1 MLQMVI
7 DPKQWPTLSRLLDE
21 VLDIPPENRD
31 RWLESLSAT
40 DAVHKDVLRSLLRH
54 AAAPQTSEFRDV
66 LPDLFATVA
75 EACVVTLTPGTV
87 VGPYVIQEE
96 LGSGGMG
103 TVWLARRRDGV
114 IKRPVALKFPH
125 AGPRSRHVADRFASE
140 RNILAD
146 LTHPNIARLYDAGV
160 GADGQ
165 PYLALEYVAGAPL
178 TAYCDEH
185 RLDLPGRLRLFQQVL
200 RAVQYAHSNLVIHRD
215 LKPSNVIVGS
225 DGRAMLLD
233 FGIAKLIGAD
243 TPDEIARPQLGAPP
257 VALTPEYASPEQ
269 ISGQPITTASDIYS
283 LGVLLFE
290 LLTGECPYQL
300 GHSTRSA
307 LEEAIVS
314 IDPARPS
321 QSVRAEAKAIARG
334 STVRRLSKALRG
346 DLEAIVLKA
355 LKKSPMERYS
365 TADALSEDIERYLAG
380 DPIAAGKRG
389 GWYRALRFASRHRI
403 SVAGAGVAL
412 VAVVATAAVAMTE
425 AHSAAIH
432 ARAAAAERDRALS
445 LSARNAA
452 VGEFLHMLITEAARS
467 DKPVAV
473 ADLVTRSEAI
483 VGKEFRDSP
492 EDRAAVLDVVS
503 GYYDTKEEYSRAEG
517 LLRQALDLVKS
528 SDDADLR
535 RKLQCAHADSM
546 TRVGRASEA
555 LAALN
560 SVLSDTQTSAQQ
572 AAKCLI
578 VLSRIAQVA
587 NDGPNALKY
596 AQRALQ
602 RLRQSTSRPPL
613 ALEADLLADIG
624 SAEHISG
631 QNEVAGRFY
640 EESLATL
647 TRAGLDRGL
656 DALAVRNNWSLV
668 SVGAGNPRAGLGL
681 INDTLRLAAETEPD
695 APPEPTFIYN
705 RAAAL
710 EYLGRYRES
719 HEDYLRCA
727 AESRRTGVPAS
738 TASCFVGLAS
748 VSYESGDPVSAGS
761 YLAAATAI
769 LGDSASAGVHA
780 VIRLHIVKGLLAS
793 ALGRFAEARA
803 DLDAV
808 LATSKNVYWLMKAL
822 LVRAEV
828 NLSDGKVP
836 AAEADAKR
844 ALEIAR
850 TSQGSAP
857 YSDGTGLAWLMLGQ
871 VRAKKGDITGALEAL
886 HAAVENLSH
895 SVDSDHPKLLLARR
909 LESGLSGDPVNT
921 R

>member
-1 MLQMVI
+1 VI
-7 DPKQWPTLSRLLDE
+7 DPKQWPTLSRLLDDA
-21 VLDIPPENRD
+21 LDIPAENRD
-31 RWLESLSAT
+31 RWLESLPPA
-40 DAVHKDVLRSLLRH
+40 DAAHKDALRSLLRH
-54 AAAPQTSEFRDV
+54 AAAPHSSEFLDV
-66 LPDLFATVA
+66 FPNLHAA
-75 EACVVTLTPGTV
+75 IEACVATLTPGTV
-87 VGPYVIQEE
+87 VGPYVIEEE

-103 TVWLARRRDGV
+103 AVWRARRRDGV

-125 AGPRSRHVADRFASE
+125 AGPFSRHLADRFASE

-178 TAYCDEH
+178 TDYCDEH

-200 RAVQYAHSNLVIHRD
+200 RAVQYAHGNLVIHRD
-215 LKPSNVIVGS
+215 LKPSNVIVGR

-243 TPDEIARPQLGAPP
+243 TPDEIARPRAGAAP

-300 GHSTRSA
+300 GHSTRAA
-307 LEEAIVS
+307 LEAAIVS

-321 QSVRAEAKAIARG
+321 QSVLAETKAIARG

-346 DLEAIVLKA
+346 DLETIVLKA
-355 LKKSPMERYS
+355 LKKSPLERYS
-365 TADALSEDIERYLAG
+365 TADALSEDIERYLSG
-380 DPIAAGKRG
+380 EPIAAGQRG
-389 GWYRALRFASRHRI
+389 GWYRAVRFASRHRI

-412 VAVVATAAVAMTE
+412 VAVVATAAVAMIE

-432 ARAAAAERDRALS
+432 ARAAAAERDRALT

-467 DKPVAV
+467 DKPVTV

-492 EDRAAVLDVVS
+492 EDRAAILDVVS
-503 GYYDTKEEYSRAEG
+503 GYYDSRGEFPRAEHV
-517 LLRQALDLVKS
+517 LRQALDLVKS

-535 RKLQCAHADSM
+535 RKLQCTHAESM
-546 TRVGRASEA
+546 IGIGRASEA
-555 LAALN
+555 LPVLN
-560 SVLSDTQTSAQQ
+560 SVLNDPQTTPLQSAR
-572 AAKCLI
+572 CLI
-578 VLSRIAQVA
+578 VLSRIAQVY
-587 NDGPNALKY
+587 NDGPTSLKY

-602 RLRQSTSRPPL
+602 RLRESAPRPPPP
-613 ALEADLLADIG
+613 LEADLLSDIG
-624 SAEHISG
+624 SAEHLTG
-631 QNEVAGRFY
+631 NNEMAGRFY

-656 DALAVRNNWSLV
+656 QALAVRNNWSLV
-668 SVGAGNPRAGLGL
+668 RVGAGNPRAGLEL
-681 INDTLRLAAETEPD
+681 IDETLALAAQTEPN
-695 APPEPTFIYN
+695 APPDPTVIYN

-719 HEDYLRCA
+719 REAYLRCA
-727 AESRRTGVPAS
+727 AESRRAGVPAR
-738 TASCFVGLAS
+738 TARCFVGLAS
-748 VSYESGDPVSAGS
+748 VSYETGDPVSAGS
-761 YLAAATAI
+761 YVAAASAI

-780 VIRLHIVKGLLAS
+780 VIRLQIVKGLLAS
-793 ALGRFAEARA
+793 AQGRFAEARA
-803 DLDAV
+803 DLDVV
-808 LATSKNVYWLMKAL
+808 LAASKNVYWLMKAL

-828 NLSDGKVP
+828 NLSDGMVP
-836 AAEADAKR
+836 AAKADAKR
-844 ALEIAR
+844 ALEIAQS
-850 TSQGSAP
+850 SQGSAP

-871 VRAKKGDITGALEAL
+871 VLAKEGDNPGALEAL
-886 HAAVENLSH
+886 NAAVDNLSH
-895 SVDSDHPKLLLARR
+895 SIDADHPKLLLARR
-909 LESGLSGDPVNT
+909 LASALSGWPAT
-921 R
+921 G